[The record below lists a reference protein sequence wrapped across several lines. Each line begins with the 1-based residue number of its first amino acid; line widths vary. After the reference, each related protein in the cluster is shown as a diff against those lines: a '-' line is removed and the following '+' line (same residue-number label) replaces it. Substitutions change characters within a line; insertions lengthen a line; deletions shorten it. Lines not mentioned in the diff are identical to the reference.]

1 MALSAEAREL
11 LRKGR
16 VISAEVPASSA
27 GLMAW
32 VGVHPYVDTRVA
44 GRCSAPGIGKSRF
57 VIRGCE
63 ASRASVEAQRDL
75 TGELKNERKEIVTS
89 EEQIE
94 TVLAAWGVDSSRLA
108 QDQGPYPY

>member
-11 LRKGR
+11 LRRGR

-27 GLMAW
+27 ELVAW

-44 GRCSAPGIGKSRF
+44 GRCSAPGIGKTRF
-57 VIRGCE
+57 LIRGCE
-63 ASRASVEAQRDL
+63 AARASVAAQREL
-75 TGELKNERKEIVTS
+75 TGELKNERKAIVSS
-89 EEQIE
+89 EEQLE
-94 TVLAAWGVDSSRLA
+94 TVLASWGVDSSRLG